1 MGLAV
6 AVEETTDIFAVTR
19 TAAPSVYF
27 HLPVFTGKRQRC
39 QRFSA
44 EQLQSHHNYC
54 QGGDGEKGKEPGG
67 GGESGP
73 RRKRWGPKCCCSL
86 NLSPLFLRLP
96 G

>member
-1 MGLAV
+1 MSLAV

-39 QRFSA
+39 QRFSV

-54 QGGDGEKGKEPGG
+54 QGGGDGKRARSWGG
-67 GGESGP
+67 VVGGAESDQGG
-73 RRKRWGPKCCCSL
+73 RGGDQ
-86 NLSPLFLRLP
+86 NTAAA
-96 G
+96 